1 VVQGITLVFG
11 FFVVIVNVLTDVT
24 YAALDP
30 RVSYD

>member
-1 VVQGITLVFG
+1 VQGITLVFG
-11 FFVVIVNVLTDVT
+11 LGVVATNLLTDVT